1 MKPVLY
7 EVSKDPIQSKYSL
20 ELTNSRSKV
29 RFGTDDFIILE
40 DEPIVTSI
48 TPESGKNNTSHPIII
63 SGSNL
68 LGVGQTRGSTINK
81 FRLIHEQSHYDSNIT
96 TISYDLTN
104 SVTVQSLT
112 SLWLLY
118 HLEYCQEIIFYQL
131 RMIIEKSSDNPK
143 LITDKLF
150 ESLDS
155 VPVVTFVTPLLS
167 DFDLLPTTMV
177 VRGAGLN
184 RCSNCDFDIAE
195 YCNFKCACIV
205 SDG

>member
-1 MKPVLY
+1 MNGAIQTSYSADSIQILSDNRVQFSIEAGTLRGI
-7 EVSKDPIQSKYSL
+7 KDPIQSKYSL

-48 TPESGKNNTSHPIII
+48 TPESGKNNTSHPVII

-112 SLWLLY
+112 SFVAVVPPRILPG
-118 HLEYCQEIIFYQL
+118 IIFYQL
-131 RMIIEKSSDNPK
+131 RMIIEKLQIIQN
-143 LITDKLF
+143 L
-150 ESLDS
+150 
-155 VPVVTFVTPLLS
+155 
-167 DFDLLPTTMV
+167 
-177 VRGAGLN
+177 
-184 RCSNCDFDIAE
+184 
-195 YCNFKCACIV
+195 
-205 SDG
+205 